1 MFISQ
6 RPSPMPMR
14 TCPCNKYKYHE
25 RETVRPCYLVTSIA
39 VVITDKSQ
47 AKTETQKK
55 SKLTNKVNS
64 ERVRSE
70 LAGEEVKMA
79 VTQPVKETVSAGKAV
94 IGLGARLGRWFS
106 SLVH

>member
-1 MFISQ
+1 MF
-6 RPSPMPMR
+6 
-14 TCPCNKYKYHE
+14 TF
-25 RETVRPCYLVTSIA
+25 IA
-39 VVITDKSQ
+39 FHSVIITDKSQ
-47 AKTETQKK
+47 AKTETKK
-55 SKLTNKVNS
+55 KPKPTNEVNI

-79 VTQPVKETVSAGKAV
+79 VTQPMKETVTAGKAV

>member
-1 MFISQ
+1 
-6 RPSPMPMR
+6 MP
-14 TCPCNKYKYHE
+14 TQPCNNNTE
-25 RETVRPCYLVTSIA
+25 GTVWFLLHPCHLEFTFIA
-39 VVITDKSQ
+39 VIITDKSQ
-47 AKTETQKK
+47 AKTETKK
-55 SKLTNKVNS
+55 KPKLTNEVNI